1 MSKLNKLSEFD
12 FTIALKGITQLTEEV
27 ENALFEAGCD
37 DATIS
42 WVHDHAWLQFTREA
56 NTFEEAVQTAV
67 HDIRKANVGID
78 VVLLEQHQ

>member
-1 MSKLNKLSEFD
+1 MNNQTVRTEFD
-12 FTIALKGITQLTEEV
+12 FKIAVTGITELTEEV

-56 NTFEEAVQTAV
+56 NSFEEAVQTAFD
-67 HDIRKANVGID
+67 DIRSANVGSD
-78 VVLLEQHQ
+78 VVLLDQHL